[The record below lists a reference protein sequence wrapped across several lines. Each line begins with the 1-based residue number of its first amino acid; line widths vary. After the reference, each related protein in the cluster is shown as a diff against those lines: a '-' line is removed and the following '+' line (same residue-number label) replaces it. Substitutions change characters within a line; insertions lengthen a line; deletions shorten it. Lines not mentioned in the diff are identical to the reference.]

1 MTFKLIFIQ
10 IFFLVISGVV
20 RLEEQEADVVVKETT
35 ERERGISIAWQAL
48 DVFINGDKPGAK
60 AYKDL
65 FIDTSKTVF
74 DQLDM
79 ANVQVTVDDMLRI
92 FIQSVLILIAERR
105 ADLIPDDFNRI

>member
-20 RLEEQEADVVVKETT
+20 RLEEQEAEVVVKETT

-60 AYKDL
+60 TYKDL

-74 DQLDM
+74 DQDAGSLSS
-79 ANVQVTVDDMLRI
+79 VD
-92 FIQSVLILIAERR
+92 E
-105 ADLIPDDFNRI
+105 